1 MSFRIGCRRLS
12 LLAGALSVLAMA
24 ASAQTKIGV
33 IDIQRAIA
41 DTAEIK
47 KAVAELEARY
57 KPRQEEMA
65 KLQSEIQAIQQKL
78 QTPNLTVEA
87 QQELTA
93 QGQRKQRE
101 LQRLS
106 EDLQSEVNEERNE
119 ILARSGE
126 RMRQIVTKVAEAK
139 GLDVVLEAGNAIYV
153 KPILDITK
161 DAIAEYDKAY
171 PAN

>member
-1 MSFRIGCRRLS
+1 
-12 LLAGALSVLAMA
+12 
-24 ASAQTKIGV
+24 QTKIGV
-33 IDIQRAIA
+33 IDIQRAIV